1 MIVFIKYIELKVSTD
16 ITWMLLVCDI
26 YNQSLINGVIY
37 IPYLLKS
44 SIVSPIL
51 NVSPLGF
58 IGKDLMPISLT
69 CTIAKAMEGF
79 TCSRLLSQL
88 NGKIYPRQYS
98 RKGHS
103 TTDAL
108 LYMLQAIYEVVDSG
122 EASAWRGFDLIDH
135 SILIQELTNL
145 EDHPALLAWIAA
157 FFRNQKQA
165 ISGIGGI
172 LSDWLTLKGGVPQ
185 GPNWAGSSLR

>member
-1 MIVFIKYIELKVSTD
+1 
-16 ITWMLLVCDI
+16 
-26 YNQSLINGVIY
+26 
-37 IPYLLKS
+37 
-44 SIVSPIL
+44 
-51 NVSPLGF
+51 
-58 IGKDLMPISLT
+58 
-69 CTIAKAMEGF
+69 MEGF

-108 LYMLQAIYEVVDSG
+108 LYMRLVYEVVDSG
-122 EASAWRGFDLIDH
+122 EASAWRGIDLIDH
-135 SILIQELTNL
+135 SILIQELANL

-165 ISGIGGI
+165 IRIGGI

-185 GPNWAGSSLR
+185 GPNWACSSLK

>member
-1 MIVFIKYIELKVSTD
+1 
-16 ITWMLLVCDI
+16 MLLVCDI

-51 NVSPLGF
+51 NVSPPGF
-58 IGKDLMPISLT
+58 IEKDLMPISLT

-135 SILIQELTNL
+135 SILIQELANL

-157 FFRNQKQA
+157 FFRNEKQA
-165 ISGIGGI
+165 IRIGGI

-185 GPNWAGSSLR
+185 GPNWVCSSLR

>member
-1 MIVFIKYIELKVSTD
+1 
-16 ITWMLLVCDI
+16 MLLFCDI

-51 NVSPLGF
+51 NVSPPGF
-58 IGKDLMPISLT
+58 IEKDQMPISLT

-103 TTDAL
+103 TTDAFL
-108 LYMLQAIYEVVDSG
+108 CMPQAIYEVVDSG
-122 EASAWRGFDLIDH
+122 EASAWRGFDLIDP
-135 SILIQELTNL
+135 ILLQELANL
-145 EDHPALLAWIAA
+145 EVHPALLAWIAA

-165 ISGIGGI
+165 IRIGGI